1 MKKLIIAAFAVA
13 AVAGCMKQENAV
25 ENEGTPITVK
35 AGFSVTAETKAMN
48 ADGSALQKATMTSAS
63 VPMAGPI

>member
-35 AGFSVTAETKAMN
+35 AGFS
-48 ADGSALQKATMTSAS
+48 GY
-63 VPMAGPI
+63 G